1 MTHNYLVKR
10 ASIWAKNTLRCTVVM
25 TELSTRNT
33 ETPDVLGFRSDG
45 SSVLIECKASRADFR
60 ADAKKIF
67 RAIPESGM
75 GDARYYFTAP
85 GLLAIEEIPNGW
97 GLIECHEHQ
106 CRVVRQSM
114 DRMKSDKQR
123 EVTMLVS
130 AIRRLEISTAVFV
143 RQEDR
148 MLDGR
153 EHNDMPWRVS

>member
-1 MTHNYLVKR
+1 MAKGEAAMNHKDLVRMAAK
-10 ASIWAKNTLRCTVVM
+10 WVKNTLLCTVVM

-33 ETPDVLGFRSDG
+33 ETPDVLGFWSDG
-45 SSVLIECKASRADFR
+45 SSVLIECKASRADFL

-67 RAIPESGM
+67 RAIPEGGM

-85 GLLAIEEIPNGW
+85 GLLAVEEIPYGW
-97 GLIECHEHQ
+97 GLVECHEHQ

-130 AIRRLEISTAVFV
+130 ALRRLEISTAVFV
-143 RQEDR
+143 RQDTE
-148 MLDGR
+148 
-153 EHNDMPWRVS
+153 